1 MWQARHH
8 HRVLCVLLWLSA
20 LGAAPLPCPCPPT
33 GAVPQKRT
41 DSLGVASCSTS
52 SCHGGPKGA
61 NHDVQSFAAT
71 IWVNDDPHSRAA
83 EVLHEPRSLAMARLL
98 GIGAPQRARQC
109 LVCHATQD
117 LNDAPLP
124 SRVLADGVGCAAC
137 HGDPTHWESL
147 HTLDGWRQLPPDDR
161 KALGYVDLST
171 PLARVRTC
179 LLCHVGDANHEVNH
193 DLVAAG
199 HPRLTFEF
207 AAYQRLEPRHWSP
220 AGKAE
225 ATADFTERSW
235 AVGQAATLEAV
246 ARLLEVRARRAV
258 EEPVARW
265 PEFAELDCASCHR
278 PLGGPGLASRSVLP
292 GALPGTPSWQ
302 PWQVAAGR
310 LLGTQSADAA
320 GVEAN
325 VIALR
330 VLLAADWAG
339 AEVEGLDRVRR
350 QAGSLAAAAGRLSE
364 QLSQGPRIN
373 LQGTPAAVETMVAN
387 SPRDWQSWDSAVQTY
402 LALEAARQGGPARLG
417 SAGCRLPQGSRSG
430 PALDTLRRSL
440 QLPDGSNTPRDFDPR
455 RFHSL
460 RSEVP

>member
-8 HRVLCVLLWLSA
+8 HRVLCVLVWLSA

-61 NHDVQSFAAT
+61 NHDVQSFAAP
-71 IWVNDDPHSRAA
+71 IWINDDPHSRAA

-117 LNDAPLP
+117 LKDAPLP

-147 HTLDGWRQLPPDDR
+147 HTLDGWRQLPPDER

-179 LLCHVGDANHEVNH
+179 LRCHVGDANHEVNH

-320 GVEAN
+320 AVEENA
-325 VIALR
+325 IALR
-330 VLLAADWAG
+330 NLLAREWAG

-364 QLSQGPRIN
+364 QLSQAPRIN

-387 SPRDWQSWDSAVQTY
+387 SPREWQSWDSAVQTY

-430 PALDTLRRSL
+430 PALDTLRHSL